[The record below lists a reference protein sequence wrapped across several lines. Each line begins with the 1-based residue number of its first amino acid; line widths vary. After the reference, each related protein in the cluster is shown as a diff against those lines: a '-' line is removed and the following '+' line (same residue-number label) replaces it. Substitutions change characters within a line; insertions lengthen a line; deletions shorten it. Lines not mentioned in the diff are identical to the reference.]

1 MDNFQAYG
9 EFARVYD
16 MFQDNVDYQTWG
28 KWLKQQ
34 LAAQGITDGLVLDLG
49 CGTGTMTEI
58 LAEAGY
64 DMIGVDNSE
73 RNRAKAGELGLVDR
87 TLPLDEAIPAADL
100 IVLATPVDS
109 IPLLAVK
116 VLNKVDRQVVIDMGS
131 TKQELCEVIAQHPRR
146 GRFVATHPMWGTEY
160 SGPEAAVHDGFEG
173 RTVVLCDGAES
184 DPDALKL
191 VEDIYRKIGMPIKYM
206 SSEEQDTHTA
216 YVSHISHITS
226 FALALTVLEKERE
239 EEHIFDLAGG
249 GFESTVRLAKSS
261 PETWAP
267 IFMQNKYNVLD
278 VLREHIHQ
286 LQIFRRLLEKDDTE
300 GLKQMMQRANRINR
314 IIK

>member
-1 MDNFQAYG
+1 MKAAVIG
-9 EFARVYD
+9 IGLIGGSFAL
-16 MFQDNVDYQTWG
+16 T
-28 KWLKQQ
+28 LKDK
-34 LAAQGITDGLVLDLG
+34 GICEEV
-49 CGTGTMTEI
+49 
-58 LAEAGY
+58 
-64 DMIGVDNSE
+64 IGVDNSE
-73 RNRAKAGELGLVDR
+73 PNRAKAVELGLVDR

>member
-1 MDNFQAYG
+1 MKAAVIG
-9 EFARVYD
+9 IGLIGGSFAL
-16 MFQDNVDYQTWG
+16 T
-28 KWLKQQ
+28 LKDK
-34 LAAQGITDGLVLDLG
+34 GICEEV
-49 CGTGTMTEI
+49 
-58 LAEAGY
+58 
-64 DMIGVDNSE
+64 IGVDNSE
-73 RNRAKAGELGLVDR
+73 RNRAKAVELGLVDR

-300 GLKQMMQRANRINR
+300 GMKQMMQRANRINR

>member
-1 MDNFQAYG
+1 MKAAVIG
-9 EFARVYD
+9 IGLIGGSFAL
-16 MFQDNVDYQTWG
+16 T
-28 KWLKQQ
+28 LKDK
-34 LAAQGITDGLVLDLG
+34 GICEEV
-49 CGTGTMTEI
+49 
-58 LAEAGY
+58 
-64 DMIGVDNSE
+64 IGVDNSE
-73 RNRAKAGELGLVDR
+73 SNRAKAVELGLVDR

>member
-1 MDNFQAYG
+1 MKAAVIG
-9 EFARVYD
+9 IGLIGGSFAL
-16 MFQDNVDYQTWG
+16 T
-28 KWLKQQ
+28 LKDK
-34 LAAQGITDGLVLDLG
+34 GICEEV
-49 CGTGTMTEI
+49 
-58 LAEAGY
+58 
-64 DMIGVDNSE
+64 IGVDNSE
-73 RNRAKAGELGLVDR
+73 CNRAKAVELGLVDR

>member
-1 MDNFQAYG
+1 MKAAVIG
-9 EFARVYD
+9 IGLIGGSFAL
-16 MFQDNVDYQTWG
+16 T
-28 KWLKQQ
+28 LKEE
-34 LAAQGITDGLVLDLG
+34 V
-49 CGTGTMTEI
+49 
-58 LAEAGY
+58 
-64 DMIGVDNSE
+64 IGVDNSE
-73 RNRAKAGELGLVDR
+73 RNRAKAVELGLVDR

>member
-1 MDNFQAYG
+1 MKAAVIG
-9 EFARVYD
+9 IGLIGGSVAL
-16 MFQDNVDYQTWG
+16 T
-28 KWLKQQ
+28 LKDK
-34 LAAQGITDGLVLDLG
+34 GICEEV
-49 CGTGTMTEI
+49 
-58 LAEAGY
+58 
-64 DMIGVDNSE
+64 IGVDNSE
-73 RNRAKAGELGLVDR
+73 RNRAKAVELGLVDR

>member
-1 MDNFQAYG
+1 MKAAVIG
-9 EFARVYD
+9 IGLIGGSFAL
-16 MFQDNVDYQTWG
+16 T
-28 KWLKQQ
+28 LKDK
-34 LAAQGITDGLVLDLG
+34 GICEEV
-49 CGTGTMTEI
+49 
-58 LAEAGY
+58 
-64 DMIGVDNSE
+64 IGVDNSE
-73 RNRAKAGELGLVDR
+73 RNRAKAVELGLVDR

-226 FALALTVLEKERE
+226 FALALTVLETERE

>member
-1 MDNFQAYG
+1 MKAAVIG
-9 EFARVYD
+9 IGLIGGSFAL
-16 MFQDNVDYQTWG
+16 T
-28 KWLKQQ
+28 LKDK
-34 LAAQGITDGLVLDLG
+34 GICEEV
-49 CGTGTMTEI
+49 
-58 LAEAGY
+58 
-64 DMIGVDNSE
+64 IGVDNSE
-73 RNRAKAGELGLVDR
+73 RNRAKAVELGLVDR

-206 SSEEQDTHTA
+206 SSEAQDTHTA

>member
-1 MDNFQAYG
+1 MKAAVIG
-9 EFARVYD
+9 IGLIGGSFAL
-16 MFQDNVDYQTWG
+16 T
-28 KWLKQQ
+28 LKDK
-34 LAAQGITDGLVLDLG
+34 GICEEV
-49 CGTGTMTEI
+49 
-58 LAEAGY
+58 
-64 DMIGVDNSE
+64 IGVDNSE
-73 RNRAKAGELGLVDR
+73 RNRAKAVELGLVDR

-216 YVSHISHITS
+216 YVRHISHITS

>member
-1 MDNFQAYG
+1 MKAAVIG
-9 EFARVYD
+9 IGLIGGSFAL
-16 MFQDNVDYQTWG
+16 T
-28 KWLKQQ
+28 LKDK
-34 LAAQGITDGLVLDLG
+34 GICEEV
-49 CGTGTMTEI
+49 
-58 LAEAGY
+58 
-64 DMIGVDNSE
+64 IGVDNSE
-73 RNRAKAGELGLVDR
+73 RNRAKAVELGLVDR

-300 GLKQMMQRANRINR
+300 GLKQMMQRVNRINR